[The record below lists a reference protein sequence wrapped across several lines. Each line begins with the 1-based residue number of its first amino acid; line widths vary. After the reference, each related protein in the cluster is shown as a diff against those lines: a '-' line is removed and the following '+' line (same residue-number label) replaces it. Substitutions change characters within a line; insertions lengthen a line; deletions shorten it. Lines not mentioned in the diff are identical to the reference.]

1 MKLKQ
6 KDKNL
11 IFYLLGALLIVAGLL
26 SFNQLSSAKAA
37 LEQEN
42 TTLAS
47 EVAYLQDLAN
57 NEAEYKEKTN
67 QWNEQMD
74 EMKAQFPA
82 NVKPEDQI
90 MYAYSLEQAH
100 ELMAKTLEMP
110 PSEMVLVD
118 PPTTE
123 ETVVEDNAAEDNAT
137 AETDQSNGDNAGAV
151 DTASMPSATTQISLS
166 RARVSLGFQ
175 ITYEALKN
183 MIKQINTDAERK
195 SVESLDV
202 SYDENTGN
210 LVGTLNFNMFSL
222 AGTDAIYLP
231 PSVNG
236 VGIGTDDVFKSSK
249 TLNSAE
255 EKDAADGNAD
265 DTAEEGAEAD
275 DDAEST
281 GE

>member
-42 TTLAS
+42 TTLS
-47 EVAYLQDLAN
+47 KEVAYLQDLAN
-57 NEAEYKEKTN
+57 NEAEYMEKTD

-82 NVKPEDQI
+82 KVRPEDQI
-90 MYAYSLEQAH
+90 MYAYSLEQTH
-100 ELMAKTLEMP
+100 ELMAKTLEFP
-110 PSEMVLVD
+110 PSEMILVD
-118 PPTTE
+118 APTTE
-123 ETVVEDNAAEDNAT
+123 ETVEEDNVAE
-137 AETDQSNGDNAGAV
+137 ETGQSNGDNAGEV
-151 DTASMPSATTQISLS
+151 DTASMPSATSQISLS

-202 SYDENTGN
+202 SYDESTGN
-210 LVGTLNFNMFSL
+210 LVGTLNFDMFSL

-236 VGIGTDDVFKSSK
+236 VGIGTDDIFQSSK

-255 EKDAADGNAD
+255 ERDADDANAD
-265 DTAEEGAEAD
+265 DAAEEGAEAD